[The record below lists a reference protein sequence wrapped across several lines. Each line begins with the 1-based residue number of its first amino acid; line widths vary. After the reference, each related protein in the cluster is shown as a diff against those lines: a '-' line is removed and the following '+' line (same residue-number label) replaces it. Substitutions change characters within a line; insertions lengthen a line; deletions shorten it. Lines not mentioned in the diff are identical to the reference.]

1 MITVEQLHAELTVQ
15 IQTGK
20 GKLPIAFG
28 DCNKMHLISGY
39 GASVV
44 EDLGEYYLEE
54 IHPDD
59 RDSDAVENV
68 FIIGE

>member
-1 MITVEQLHAELTVQ
+1 LITVEKLHAALTLH
-15 IQTGK
+15 IQNGN
-20 GKLPIAFG
+20 GKLPVAFG
-28 DCNKMHLISGY
+28 DCNKLHLASGY

-59 RDSDAVENV
+59 REDDQIDNV

>member
-1 MITVEQLHAELTVQ
+1 MITVDQLHAELTVQ
-15 IQTGK
+15 IQMGK
-20 GKLPIAFG
+20 GKLPVAFG
-28 DCNKMHLISGY
+28 DCNKLHLISGY
-39 GASVV
+39 SVSVV
-44 EDLGEYYLEE
+44 EDLGEYCLEE